1 MKGNITAKFIALHWI
16 WTFWQAVHKTWSEHE
31 QVVLHIL
38 TMAQRLSWSSNTGGF
53 LAAAAGAC
61 TAGLPGLGAVCGAAA
76 LKGLGP
82 WRNVGFLWVFISS
95 VTFFSPAKFKVKNVL
110 LKKNS
115 QLLSRIIQTQFIEQR
130 SSMQSQ
136 FLNSDGCFEF

>member
-1 MKGNITAKFIALHWI
+1 MPFIEYERFDKLFTKHEQTALHI
-16 WTFWQAVHKTWSEHE
+16 H
-31 QVVLHIL
+31 LL

-53 LAAAAGAC
+53 FAAAAGAC

-110 LKKNS
+110 LKKT
-115 QLLSRIIQTQFIEQR
+115 LSFFPALFRH
-130 SSMQSQ
+130 SS
-136 FLNSDGCFEF
+136 LNRNLACKVSSWILMVVLSFRD

>member
-1 MKGNITAKFIALHWI
+1 MQSLLPFIEYERFDKLFTKHEQSALHI
-16 WTFWQAVHKTWSEHE
+16 H
-31 QVVLHIL
+31 LL

-82 WRNVGFLWVFISS
+82 
-95 VTFFSPAKFKVKNVL
+95 
-110 LKKNS
+110 
-115 QLLSRIIQTQFIEQR
+115 
-130 SSMQSQ
+130 
-136 FLNSDGCFEF
+136 